1 MKIFDKENL
10 DFLSAS
16 PGNYIFKNKANK
28 SEFGKFS
35 SIFHLLASIVI
46 LIFYLIFY
54 IKGTEYSVIY
64 SKINK
69 IPENKNDDYKYYNAS
84 NKTYKILLQTENKET
99 IKDYFNFTIYSNI
112 ELYYNKY
119 YIKEDKILIIEFNT
133 SDIFGIYVNKTDN
146 YNISSNIL
154 YIDLYYTTSSMND
167 QKPIAMKEN
176 DIHQSESF
184 VIDLKTKNYN
194 DFYLKKNYIVYRD
207 GIRLKNF
214 LSYLFFW
221 THDETTY
228 IDFYYNNY
236 FYVNYNNDY
245 SKEIAY
251 ISNYNTIEMEPVK
264 IIDYYQRKYESFFN
278 TLSKWCGIFSM
289 LKILFSSLVN
299 YYSFSYNNN
308 ELI

>member
-10 DFLSAS
+10 DFLSTS

-46 LIFYLIFY
+46 LIFYLFYY

-84 NKTYKILLQTENKET
+84 NKTYKIVLQQAENNET
-99 IKDYFNFTIYSNI
+99 IKYCFNFTIYSNI

-146 YNISSNIL
+146 YNISSKIL
-154 YIDLYYTTSSMND
+154 YINLYYTTSSMND

-176 DIHQSESF
+176 DIQQSESF
-184 VIDLKTKNYN
+184 VIDLKTKKYN
-194 DFYLKKNYIVYRD
+194 NFYLKK
-207 GIRLKNF
+207 L
-214 LSYLFFW
+214 
-221 THDETTY
+221 
-228 IDFYYNNY
+228 
-236 FYVNYNNDY
+236 Y
-245 SKEIAY
+245 S
-251 ISNYNTIEMEPVK
+251 
-264 IIDYYQRKYESFFN
+264 
-278 TLSKWCGIFSM
+278 L
-289 LKILFSSLVN
+289 
-299 YYSFSYNNN
+299 
-308 ELI
+308 